1 MWSHFR
7 NAPNR
12 IVAEMWQE
20 LLECE
25 GVPTRVLPGNE
36 DLGTVNLVGY
46 QVYVPVGK
54 EHVAEEV
61 LRKI

>member
-25 GVPTRVLPGNE
+25 GVPVRVLPSNE

-46 QVYVPVGK
+46 RVYVPVGK